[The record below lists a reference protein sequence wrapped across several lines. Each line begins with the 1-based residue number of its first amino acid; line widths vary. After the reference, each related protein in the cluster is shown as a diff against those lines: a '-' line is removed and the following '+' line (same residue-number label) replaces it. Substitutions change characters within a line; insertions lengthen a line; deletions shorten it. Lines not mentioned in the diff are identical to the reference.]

1 MFLYKIKHRR
11 KLIVSE
17 NRYYYHGFGTATNV
31 QANLTTKV

>member
-17 NRYYYHGFGTATNV
+17 NRYYHHCFGTATNV
-31 QANLTTKV
+31 HANITTKV